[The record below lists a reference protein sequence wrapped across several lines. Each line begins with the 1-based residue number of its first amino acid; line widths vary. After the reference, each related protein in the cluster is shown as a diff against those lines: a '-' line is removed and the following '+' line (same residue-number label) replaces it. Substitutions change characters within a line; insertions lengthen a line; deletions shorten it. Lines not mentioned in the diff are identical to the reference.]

1 MCAMALRLVL
11 VFRPVSPL
19 SGHSLAAGR
28 RGGPTLF
35 PNLGPVRHTSLELS
49 RQKLFSLYYIIC
61 MYMHPSFLS
70 RTTCNMKY
78 NHSSITWP
86 GSQQMLS

>member
-1 MCAMALRLVL
+1 MCAMALRLGL

-35 PNLGPVRHTSLELS
+35 TTLDTVRHTSLELEVKNYS
-49 RQKLFSLYYIIC
+49 
-61 MYMHPSFLS
+61 P
-70 RTTCNMKY
+70 
-78 NHSSITWP
+78 
-86 GSQQMLS
+86 